1 MEASECKPDMA
12 ELVLNLQKKDADR
25 ANQIYWTWN
34 GFQGDS
40 DWASFEALFGGSE

>member
-1 MEASECKPDMA
+1 MQAGYGSPGA
-12 ELVLNLQKKDADR
+12 EICRKKDADR